1 METSAAK
8 FLAYLCYSE
17 EEIAEIRARNAV
29 VETAEVTEQTG
40 FAQRDESV
48 PKDTIELVD
57 VTGPTFKGKMLI
69 VHDPARVKVAVAPV
83 FSEEASGVR
92 VEDFAKQENAVAA
105 INGGGFMDEGGVGK
119 GGMPL
124 GIVIKDGK
132 LLNGGLSS
140 AQPIVGFDQN
150 NQLIVGTMTGQECL
164 DRGIRDAVSFGP
176 TFIVNGKAMEVA
188 GSGGGLNPRT
198 VLGQRADGAVLM
210 LVIDGRQS
218 HSIGATYK
226 DCIDVM
232 LQYGAVNAANLD
244 GGSSSMLVYNGEVQN
259 VCASLYGSDR
269 CPPPLSSPSRWT
281 KEGTDHGCICK
292 TPAGLPGEARPLC
305 PDTAAHRSGAAGIP
319 VVRTGPVRIQYARI
333 LGAPVPPG
341 NGCRTVGDHSP
352 GR

>member
-1 METSAAK
+1 MG
-8 FLAYLCYSE
+8 
-17 EEIAEIRARNAV
+17 
-29 VETAEVTEQTG
+29 ETAEVTEQTG

-259 VCASLYGSDR
+259 VCASLYGS
-269 CPPPLSSPSRWT
+269 
-281 KEGTDHGCICK
+281 
-292 TPAGLPGEARPLC
+292 RPL
-305 PDTAAHRSGAAGIP
+305 PTAFIVTQPLDEG
-319 VVRTGPVRIQYARI
+319 
-333 LGAPVPPG
+333 G
-341 NGCRTVGDHSP
+341 N
-352 GR
+352 

>member
-1 METSAAK
+1 M
-8 FLAYLCYSE
+8 
-17 EEIAEIRARNAV
+17 
-29 VETAEVTEQTG
+29 
-40 FAQRDESV
+40 
-48 PKDTIELVD
+48 
-57 VTGPTFKGKMLI
+57 
-69 VHDPARVKVAVAPV
+69 APV

-198 VLGQRADGAVLM
+198 ALGQRADGAVLM

-259 VCASLYGSDR
+259 VCASLYGS
-269 CPPPLSSPSRWT
+269 
-281 KEGTDHGCICK
+281 
-292 TPAGLPGEARPLC
+292 RPL
-305 PDTAAHRSGAAGIP
+305 PTAFIVTQPLDEG
-319 VVRTGPVRIQYARI
+319 
-333 LGAPVPPG
+333 G
-341 NGCRTVGDHSP
+341 N
-352 GR
+352 